1 MRLSLVTPLTLK
13 FQAVALIGFGV
24 LLFARFPPDG
34 SHRLD
39 EEAEGS
45 HLLDEEAEGR
55 HRLDVETEARHQLDE
70 EAEASHRL
78 DEEDV
83 SIPAS

>member
-1 MRLSLVTPLTLK
+1 MLLDMRLSLVTPLTLK
-13 FQAVALIGFGV
+13 LQAVALIGFVV
-24 LLFARFPPDG
+24 LLFARFPPEG

-45 HLLDEEAEGR
+45 HRLGEEVG
-55 HRLDVETEARHQLDE
+55 D
-70 EAEASHRL
+70 SHCL

-83 SIPAS
+83 PIPAS